1 MKERF
6 IVMKK
11 LVIIIIICCS
21 GMIAERVAAQDGE
34 SIHLTAEDA
43 IQIGLQHNFGI
54 LIAENEAEID
64 RLNRTLGNAG
74 FLPTL
79 QLSGSRENIYET
91 ESETE
96 GNMPEVSEDF
106 EVTLLSADLELD
118 WTLFDG
124 GKMFVTWRKLG
135 ELRDLGETLAKIQIE
150 HTVRDIISEYY
161 EIVRE
166 QKLLDVLESSVEISE
181 ERYNIAQ
188 TKRDLG
194 SGTELELL
202 LARSDLNT
210 DIGEVLR
217 QEVVVNNAKMD
228 LIRILDLDTDADFT
242 VADEIV
248 MSDFIELADLISLFS
263 ENNRQMVAARQR
275 VQVSELELKE
285 IRRERFPQVD
295 LNMGYTYNHEEIRNA
310 LILQG
315 QTDGYYVGLT
325 ARINLF
331 DGFNTNRRV
340 QIAKIEQRN
349 AEIQLDEEYKFLETA
364 LYSEYKNYTSVLRL
378 VDLESENLRLA
389 VEALEIALEQFRL
402 ATITSVELREAQ
414 NILINTENRLID
426 GQFDAKISETDLL
439 RLAGAL
445 PSFEEGQL

>member
-1 MKERF
+1 MRKF
-6 IVMKK
+6 ALI
-11 LVIIIIICCS
+11 LILCFFVITVHTLS
-21 GMIAERVAAQDGE
+21 AQDE
-34 SIHLTAEDA
+34 QTVHLTVDDA
-43 IQIGLQHNFGI
+43 IQIGLQHNYGI
-54 LIAENEAEID
+54 LIAENEAEIE

-74 FLPTL
+74 FLPVL
-79 QLSGSRENIYET
+79 ELRGSREKVYET
-91 ESETE
+91 ESETHE
-96 GNMPEVSEDF
+96 NMPEESGDYEI
-106 EVTLLSADLELD
+106 TLLSADLELG

-124 GKMFVTWRKLG
+124 GRMFVTWNKLG
-135 ELRDLGETLAKIQIE
+135 ELRVLGETLARIQVE
-150 HTVRDIISEYY
+150 NTVRDIIRYYY

-194 SGTELELL
+194 SGTEFELL
-202 LARSDLNT
+202 LAQSDLNT

-217 QEVVVNNAKMD
+217 QEVVVNNAKMN
-228 LIRILDLDTDADFT
+228 LIRILDLDTDAEFT
-242 VADEIV
+242 VAAEIV
-248 MSDFIELADLISLFS
+248 MSEFIELADLMTSYP
-263 ENNRQMVAARQR
+263 ENNQQLEAGRQR

-285 IRRERFPQVD
+285 IRRERFPQLD

-315 QTDGYYVGLT
+315 QTDGFYVGLT

-349 AEIQLDEEYKFLETA
+349 AELELSEDYKTLETT
-364 LYSEYKNYTSVLRL
+364 LYSEYKNYTSVLQL

-389 VEALEIALEQFRL
+389 VSALEIALEQFRL

-426 GQFDAKISETDLL
+426 GQFDAKLSETELL
-439 RLAGAL
+439 RLGGIL
-445 PSFEEGQL
+445 FPSRDI